1 MNKRQFI
8 AFCLRLNR
16 NSYLLAVVLIF
27 IVNWLQVE
35 IPRYIQLAIDLI
47 DDPSKAGHEHL
58 TTYVLVV
65 VVMSATMIVV

>member
-8 AFCLRLNR
+8 AQCLRLNR
-16 NSYLLAVVLIF
+16 GSYILAAVLIF

-47 DDPSKAGHEHL
+47 DDPSRK
-58 TTYVLVV
+58 
-65 VVMSATMIVV
+65 IVPLGTSR